1 MIIIC
6 LCYFKMAKEMSVSCD
21 FIEKKLNC
29 MLPDNTMDKLLKV
42 QTRSGKHMFR
52 EDIYTRTLKYRRWN
66 NELRP
71 FRSLKKRVAR
81 IFRKRNSFS
90 DSSRAISTQTIVN
103 EIPES
108 HNTEEKD
115 SETDSDRQSI
125 HSNWSEL
132 MPVETSKSKETL
144 STNILQRKRTVR
156 NIVLVP
162 YKPKPNN
169 WGSWRV
175 KSPYT
180 ASIVASPNFDSNDQI
195 QENFDSNNKIQEKN
209 QEDKLTYIPHS
220 PYYEPLH
227 SPQYYENV

>member
-1 MIIIC
+1 
-6 LCYFKMAKEMSVSCD
+6 MAKEMNVSCD

-29 MLPDNTMDKLLKV
+29 VLPDNTMDVLLKV
-42 QTRSGKHMFR
+42 QTRSREHSFR

-90 DSSRAISTQTIVN
+90 DSSRATSTQMIVN
-103 EIPES
+103 EVPKS
-108 HNTEEKD
+108 HDTEEKD
-115 SETDSDRQSI
+115 SEMDSDKQSI
-125 HSNWSEL
+125 HSNWSE
-132 MPVETSKSKETL
+132 PIPAEISKPEETL
-144 STNILQRKRTVR
+144 LTNVLQRKRTVR

-162 YKPKPNN
+162 YRPKPKNL
-169 WGSWRV
+169 GSWRS
-175 KSPYT
+175 KSPYAT
-180 ASIVASPNFDSNDQI
+180 SIIASPNFDDNDQI
-195 QENFDSNNKIQEKN
+195 QENLDRNNQIQENN

-220 PYYEPLH
+220 PYYEPVH